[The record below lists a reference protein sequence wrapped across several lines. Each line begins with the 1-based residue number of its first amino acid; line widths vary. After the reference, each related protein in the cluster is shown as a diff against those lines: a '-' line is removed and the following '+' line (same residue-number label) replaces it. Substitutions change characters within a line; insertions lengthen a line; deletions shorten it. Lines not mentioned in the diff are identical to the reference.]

1 MRTKP
6 ADQLFCGVRKKVIQ
20 NANPQINKENLLHLY
35 NFIKRRYNI
44 HLRKDVLGKP
54 QPWTK
59 DPVLQEFRFTNI
71 RREHD
76 RESKWLIKNIST
88 NPDLSYEDKLLNS
101 ILFRLYNK
109 HQTSE
114 LIGMPIHF
122 SKYKDWDPEK
132 YRHLFEE
139 ALKTDPHRVFFTGAF
154 NTGGLKRALKWYLP
168 KDTPDNSMEM
178 RVMCFVKYL
187 LGSTMIDDIK
197 AAKTQKDVFK
207 TLSSCMGIGGFLGYQ
222 MFVDMTYIPEFP
234 FSENEF
240 TIAGPGC
247 RWGLDYLFDDKD
259 GMTYEECIF
268 WVRDNLERLFHEV
281 LGKEWDCKKIFWD
294 LPEEDRCFN
303 IMSLENC
310 FCELSKYIRAKTE
323 TGRPRKK
330 YRPTI
335 E

>member
-1 MRTKP
+1 MKTKP
-6 ADQLFCGVRKKVIQ
+6 ADQLFCGVRKQVIQ
-20 NANPQINKENLLHLY
+20 NAKPTINQENLLHLY
-35 NFIKRRYNI
+35 NFIRRRYNI
-44 HLRKDVLGKP
+44 HLKKDVLGKP

-76 RESKWLIKNIST
+76 RETKWLIQHISNDPT
-88 NPDLSYEDKLLNS
+88 LSYEDKLMNS

-114 LIGMPIHF
+114 LIFMPIHF
-122 SKYKDWDPEK
+122 SEYKDWDPEQ
-132 YRHLFEE
+132 YRPLFED
-139 ALKTDPHRVFFTGAF
+139 ALKNDPHRVFFTGAF

-178 RVMCFVKYL
+178 RVMCFIKHL
-187 LGSTMIDDIK
+187 LNSSIIDDIK
-197 AAKTQKDVFK
+197 SAKTQKDVFT
-207 TLSSCMGIGGFLGYQ
+207 TLSSYMGIGGFLGYQ
-222 MFVDMTYIPEFP
+222 IFVDMTYIPEFP

-247 RWGLDYLFDDKD
+247 KMGLDYLFDDKD
-259 GMTYEECIF
+259 KMTYEECIF
-268 WVRDNLERLFHEV
+268 WVRDNLERLFKEV
-281 LGKEWDCKKIFWD
+281 LGKDWDCKKIFWD
-294 LPEEDRCFN
+294 LPEEDQCFN
-303 IMSLENC
+303 VMSLENC

-330 YRPTI
+330 YKPTI